1 MYEKVLK
8 AISQQLTAPGN
19 CPYDESCVY
28 SETTCTAPNS
38 YILRARD
45 NYLERSKEKN
55 SDHAYGGFMMGGSN
69 KDFSDYQ
76 WPCTSFVAILFA
88 SPSALEKRRE
98 TEQELETRI
107 IENGLK

>member
-28 SETTCTAPNS
+28 SETTCTAPTS
-38 YILRARD
+38 FILTARA
-45 NYLERSKEKN
+45 NHLERSKERN
-55 SDHAYGGFMMGGSN
+55 PICYGGFVMNGAN

-88 SPSALEKRRE
+88 SPAALEKRRE
-98 TEQELETRI
+98 GARSEG
-107 IENGLK
+107 ENIDD